1 VSRYEEQVKIIDL
14 SERDPGVIQEVAE
27 FLVAGFKSH
36 WPNAWPTIESA
47 YTEVIESL
55 EEGRISRIAV
65 NDQGQVLGW
74 IGGISEYDG
83 HTWQLHPLAVHPD
96 HQNMGI
102 GRALVTDLE
111 TLIRRR
117 GGTTIYLGTDDEDGM
132 TTLSD
137 IDLYPDVFEHIARIK
152 NLKGHPYQFYQKL
165 GFVIVGVIPDANG
178 PGKPDITMA
187 KRVSK

>member
-1 VSRYEEQVKIIDL
+1 MSRYEEQVKIIDL
-14 SERDPGVIQEVAE
+14 SERDPAVIQEVAE
-27 FLVAGFKSH
+27 LLVAGFKSH

-178 PGKPDITMA
+178 LGKPDITMA

>member
-14 SERDPGVIQEVAE
+14 SERDPVVIQEVAE
-27 FLVAGFKSH
+27 LLVAGFKSH

-178 PGKPDITMA
+178 LGKPDITMA

>member
-14 SERDPGVIQEVAE
+14 SERDPAVIQEVAE
-27 FLVAGFKSH
+27 LLVAGFKSH

-178 PGKPDITMA
+178 LGKPDITMA

>member
-1 VSRYEEQVKIIDL
+1 MSRYEEQVKIIDL
-14 SERDPGVIQEVAE
+14 SERDSAVIQEVAE
-27 FLVAGFKSH
+27 LLVAGFKSH

-178 PGKPDITMA
+178 LGKPDITMA